1 MLTYTDKEILAAI
14 HSGDDD
20 KVLGYLYKAYLP
32 KIKGMVLKN
41 NGDEDEAQDIFQDA
55 IMAFYKQVKT
65 GKFKEQYQIGAFIY
79 SVSRNLW
86 INYIKKKNK
95 SISIT
100 EREYIIPLEEDVL
113 RDMITKEREKK
124 VMEVF
129 SQIGERCQELLTYS
143 IFRKYSMKE
152 ICKRMGFST
161 ENAAKTRN
169 YKCKQKLIRLVK
181 ENQSLNSFLQE

>member
-1 MLTYTDKEILAAI
+1 MVYTDQEILAAI

-20 KVLGYLYKAYLP
+20 RVLGQLYSVYLP
-32 KIKGMVLKN
+32 KIKGMILKN
-41 NGDEDEAQDIFQDA
+41 SGTEDEALDVFQDA
-55 IMAFYKQVKT
+55 VMAFYKQVKT

-86 INYIKKKNK
+86 INYIKKKNRNI
-95 SISIT
+95 SIS
-100 EREYIIPLEEDVL
+100 EKEYLIPLEDDVL
-113 RDMITKEREKK
+113 NDMITKEREKK

-152 ICKRMGFST
+152 ICQRMGFST

-169 YKCKQKLIRLVK
+169 YKCKQKLIRLVND
-181 ENQSLNSFLQE
+181 NQALKKFLQG

>member
-1 MLTYTDKEILAAI
+1 MAYTDQEILAAI
-14 HSGDDD
+14 RSGDDD
-20 KVLGYLYKAYLP
+20 KVLGHLYKTFLP
-32 KIKGMVLKN
+32 KIRSMILKN
-41 NGDEDEAQDIFQDA
+41 SGNEDEAQDIFQDA
-55 IMAFYKQVKT
+55 ILAFYKQVKT

-86 INYIKKKNK
+86 INYIKKKNRSV
-95 SISIT
+95 SIS
-100 EREYIIPLEEDVL
+100 EKEYLIPLEEDVL
-113 RDMITKEREKK
+113 KDMITKEREQK

-152 ICKRMGFST
+152 ICERMGFST

-181 ENQSLNSFLQE
+181 DNQSLKKFLQG